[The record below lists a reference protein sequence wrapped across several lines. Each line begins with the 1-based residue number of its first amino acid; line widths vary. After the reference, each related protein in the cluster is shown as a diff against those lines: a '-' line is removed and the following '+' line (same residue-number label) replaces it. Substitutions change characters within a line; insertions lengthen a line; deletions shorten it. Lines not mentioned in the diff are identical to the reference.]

1 MRSQMAAL
9 CDLAKLAR
17 SETASVGLFPKA
29 AQIIRK
35 ATGTAEVLIVYAEDD
50 EFLISRDGESPPL
63 NDLSPRALT
72 VVERNLKRTQGPVA
86 FNLAGTRV
94 QDFCDADSA
103 ADGQYLAFHVPTS
116 EAASEMCVLRGPWPQ
131 NRGPGILRFMESA
144 LPSLILLC
152 ERSLNAER
160 SARQRRD
167 LETLANAA
175 QILTR
180 AENMESPL
188 TDLASSIA
196 AATGFSIVSM
206 EVYDA
211 ERQRFILRVLSEFR
225 WASSSLARIWKS
237 AFDPDRPDKVRLAV
251 LQSGEPELAYDLQH
265 AEHLSENDRAFYRQA
280 LLASRVTVPMM
291 FQDEPLGTMSFL
303 SFEPQSFPPEQ
314 VDYLR
319 SIAGQMAAALKAMR
333 MYGELARSREEARQ
347 YARRIEGQQR
357 KLRSQA
363 RQLRKMASTD
373 ALTAAYN
380 YAGMHDNI
388 DRCLAKAQREGT
400 PLSVLVGD
408 VDNFKLFNDT
418 HGHLAG
424 DEALKAIADV
434 LRSSCRRYDVVS
446 RCGGDE
452 FIVVM
457 PNTDRQ
463 GAARVARRIHQVLEN
478 AEFGPADAPERVPLR
493 LAMGIAVFPEDGTT
507 KDALIGHADAAM
519 YESKGL
525 GPAKLPADD
534 EADDI
539 DVANCPISA
548 FSLLDGLVR
557 AVDRRDHYTKAH
569 AERNAELATLLGQ
582 TLGLSSEPLSA
593 LRIAG
598 LLHDI
603 GKIGIPDRI
612 LRKAGDLT
620 DRERE
625 AMQQHVLLSERIIAG
640 VPHVQE
646 VLAAAS
652 SHHERFDGEGYPRGL
667 KGDQI
672 PLLGRILAVV
682 DAYAAMT
689 EDRPYRKA
697 LSREE
702 AVGELRRC
710 SGTQFDPAIVR
721 VFISD
726 ILPRIESRKTRA
738 A

>member
-1 MRSQMAAL
+1 M
-9 CDLAKLAR
+9 
-17 SETASVGLFPKA
+17 ASVGLFPKA
-29 AQIIRK
+29 AQIIRR
-35 ATGTAEVLIVYAEDD
+35 ATGTAEVLIVYAQDD
-50 EFLISRDGESPPL
+50 EFLLSRDGEAPPL

-72 VVERNLKRTQGPVA
+72 VVERNLKSMQGPVA
-86 FNLAGTRV
+86 FNLTGGRV

-116 EAASEMCVLRGPWPQ
+116 EGSSEMCLLRGPWRQ
-131 NRGPGILRFMESA
+131 GGVRGILRFMESA
-144 LPSLILLC
+144 LPSLILLF

-160 SARQRRD
+160 SARHRRQ
-167 LETLANAA
+167 LEALANAA

-180 AENMESPL
+180 AENMESAL
-188 TDLASSIA
+188 SDLASSIA
-196 AATGFSIVSM
+196 AATGFNTVSM

-211 ERQRFILRVLSEFR
+211 DRQRFVLRVLSENR
-225 WASSSLARIWKS
+225 WASSNLARIWKN
-237 AFDPDRPDKVRLAV
+237 AFDPDRPDKVRLDV
-251 LQSGEPELAYDLQH
+251 LQSGEPELARDLQH
-265 AEHLSENDRAFYRQA
+265 AEHLSENDRAFYKQA
-280 LLASRVTVPMM
+280 LLASRATFPMT
-291 FQDEPLGTMSFL
+291 FQDEPLGTISFL
-303 SFEPQSFPPEQ
+303 SFQPQSFPPEQ

-347 YARRIEGQQR
+347 YAQRIEGQQR

-388 DRCLAKAQREGT
+388 DRCLARAQRDGT

-434 LRSSCRRYDVVS
+434 LRSSCRRDDVVS

-452 FIVVM
+452 FIIVM

-463 GAARVARRIHQVLEN
+463 GAARVARRIYQVMEN
-478 AEFGPADAPERVPLR
+478 AEFGPADTPERIPLR
-493 LAMGIAVFPEDGTT
+493 LAMGIAVFPEDGAT

-525 GPAKLPADD
+525 LATRLPADD
-534 EADDI
+534 DDDADDV
-539 DVANCPISA
+539 DVANYPISA

-593 LRIAG
+593 LRIAA

-603 GKIGIPDRI
+603 GKIGVPDRI

-620 DRERE
+620 DKERE

-702 AVGELRRC
+702 AIGELRRC
-710 SGTQFDPAIVR
+710 SGKQFDPDIVR
-721 VFISD
+721 VFINE
-726 ILPRIESRKTRA
+726 ILPRIETRKTRA